1 MRNRNS
7 KKKYNKVPFA
17 MSLTLREMLKGLK
30 YGIIEELDKIATII
44 QIVIPVVIL
53 KATDNI
59 FVMLEL
65 SILFTIFARYVKEV
79 GYKLNNVTDRGFP
92 IPVHRFTKR
101 DEQGFI
107 DIQDDDV
114 EEALLYL
121 CDVEDYL
128 KRKGML

>member
-7 KKKYNKVPFA
+7 KKKYNKVSFA
-17 MSLTLREMLKGLK
+17 MSLTLKEMLKGLK
-30 YGIIEELDKIATII
+30 YAIIEELDKIATII
-44 QIVIPVVIL
+44 QIVIPIVIL
-53 KATDNI
+53 NVTDNI
-59 FVMLEL
+59 FVMLSL

-107 DIQDDDV
+107 DIQNEDV

>member
-59 FVMLEL
+59 FVMLAL

-107 DIQDDDV
+107 DIKDDDV

>member
-7 KKKYNKVPFA
+7 KKKYNKVSFA
-17 MSLTLREMLKGLK
+17 MSLTLQEMLKGLK
-30 YGIIEELDKIATII
+30 YAIIEELDKIATVR
-44 QIVIPVVIL
+44 QIVIPIVIL
-53 KATDNI
+53 NVTDNI
-59 FVMLEL
+59 FAMLSL

-101 DEQGFI
+101 DEQGFV
-107 DIQDDDV
+107 DIQDEDV

>member
-7 KKKYNKVPFA
+7 KKKYNKVSFA
-17 MSLTLREMLKGLK
+17 MSLTLQEMLKGLK
-30 YGIIEELDKIATII
+30 YAIIEELDKIATVI
-44 QIVIPVVIL
+44 QIVIPIVIL
-53 KATDNI
+53 NVTDNI
-59 FVMLEL
+59 FAMLVL

-107 DIQDDDV
+107 DIQNEDV

>member
-7 KKKYNKVPFA
+7 KKKYNKVSFA
-17 MSLTLREMLKGLK
+17 ISLTLQEMLKGLK
-30 YGIIEELDKIATII
+30 YAITEELDKIATII

-59 FVMLEL
+59 FVMLAL

-107 DIQDDDV
+107 DIQDEDV

>member
-7 KKKYNKVPFA
+7 KKKYNKVSFA
-17 MSLTLREMLKGLK
+17 MSLTLQEMLKGLK
-30 YGIIEELDKIATII
+30 YAIIEELDKIATII
-44 QIVIPVVIL
+44 QIVIPIVIL

-59 FVMLEL
+59 FVMLVL

-107 DIQDDDV
+107 DIQNEDV

>member
-7 KKKYNKVPFA
+7 KKKYNKVSFA
-17 MSLTLREMLKGLK
+17 MSLTLQEMLKGLK
-30 YGIIEELDKIATII
+30 YAIIEELDKIATII

-59 FVMLEL
+59 FVMLAL

-107 DIQDDDV
+107 DIQDEDV

>member
-7 KKKYNKVPFA
+7 KKKYNKVSFA
-17 MSLTLREMLKGLK
+17 MSLTLQEMLKGLK
-30 YGIIEELDKIATII
+30 YAIIEELDKIATII

-59 FVMLEL
+59 FVMLAL
-65 SILFTIFARYVKEV
+65 SILFTIFAKYVKEV

-92 IPVHRFTKR
+92 IPVHRFTKM

-107 DIQDDDV
+107 DIQDEDV

>member
-7 KKKYNKVPFA
+7 KKKYNKVSFA
-17 MSLTLREMLKGLK
+17 MSLTLQEMLKGLK
-30 YGIIEELDKIATII
+30 YAIIEELDKIATVI
-44 QIVIPVVIL
+44 QIVIPIVIL
-53 KATDNI
+53 NVTDNI
-59 FVMLEL
+59 FAMLSL

-101 DEQGFI
+101 DEQGFV
-107 DIQDDDV
+107 DIQDEDV